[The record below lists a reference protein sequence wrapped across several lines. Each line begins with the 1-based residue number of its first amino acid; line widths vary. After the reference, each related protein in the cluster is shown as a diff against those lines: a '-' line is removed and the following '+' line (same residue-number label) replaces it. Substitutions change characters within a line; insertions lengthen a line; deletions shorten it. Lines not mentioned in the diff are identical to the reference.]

1 MVPTY
6 HTWMQDPE
14 ILELTGSEPLSLEE
28 EYEMQQTWQDSED
41 KLTFILLDQ
50 DGCMAGDVNLF
61 FGQVMVANQQ
71 CRRKG
76 IAREAVQLLQAF
88 ASQRLG
94 TKRFVAKI
102 KEQNEASLKLF
113 ESLGYRF
120 EKRVQVPRFANSTT
134 PVCKLSIR
142 VLSASLPGLPA
153 PGSFTRSRPFLQLNV
168 GSVEKETEPADYNPN
183 STRSEKAAGVEYP
196 WRFDEM
202 VTFTVTTEDLTGP
215 GLKLRLRV
223 LSDTQLGFLQ
233 FAGRPADVGEATID
247 LQKRILPSCLQ
258 QTLKSD
264 KRRCIWCSPVVPV
277 PLSHVKGGLLGAE
290 CKLGE
295 AVAHVTLLFSL
306 DTDPDYLL
314 DLTRPSALKLQQT
327 LRDSADEMSRFIDS
341 LPSAPPCCCQ
351 PCLGDIDP
359 LDVDAAVGRAALRAW
374 SVAETQRPLPAPEV
388 SPENWV
394 STTGPNGRR
403 YWHNLAL
410 GPPPWEEVESPP
422 SIPSPDERPTG
433 WIYHEG
439 ADGRR
444 FWHHAD
450 LGPPPWEIMAK
461 ASDASLG
468 SGKMQRLEV

>member
-1 MVPTY
+1 MLNVAVAAAGGHLLRET
-6 HTWMQDPE
+6 
-14 ILELTGSEPLSLEE
+14 
-28 EYEMQQTWQDSED
+28 
-41 KLTFILLDQ
+41 LDQ
-50 DGCMAGDVNLF
+50 
-61 FGQVMVANQQ
+61 
-71 CRRKG
+71 
-76 IAREAVQLLQAF
+76 
-88 ASQRLG
+88 
-94 TKRFVAKI
+94 
-102 KEQNEASLKLF
+102 
-113 ESLGYRF
+113 
-120 EKRVQVPRFANSTT
+120 VQVPRFANSKT
-134 PVCKLSIR
+134 PACKLSVR

-153 PGSFTRSRPFLQLNV
+153 PGNFTRSRPFLQLNV

-183 STRSEKAAGVEYP
+183 STRSEKAAGAEGTQYP
-196 WRFDEM
+196 WRFDEQ
-202 VTFTVTTEDLTGP
+202 VTFTVTTEDLSGP

-223 LSDTQLGFLQ
+223 ISDTQFGFLQ
-233 FAGRPADVGEATID
+233 FSGRPADVGEATLD

-264 KRRCIWCSPVVPV
+264 KRRCVWCSPVVPV
-277 PLSHVKGGLLGAE
+277 PLAHVKGGLLGAE

-295 AVAHVTLLFSL
+295 AIAHVALLFSL

-314 DLTRPSALKLQQT
+314 DLTRPSTLKLQQT
-327 LRDSADEMSRFIDS
+327 LRESADEMSRFIDS
-341 LPSAPPCCCQ
+341 LPAAPPCCCQ
-351 PCLGDIDP
+351 PCMGDIDP

-374 SVAETQRPLPAPEV
+374 SVAEVQKPLPAPEL

-410 GPPPWEEVESPP
+410 GPPPWEDAESPRSRP
-422 SIPSPDERPTG
+422 SIPSPDEKPNG

-461 ASDASLG
+461 VSSGSLG